1 MVKRIAAIAINTF
14 REAIRNK
21 ILYILLVFAILLIL
35 FSVILAILSIG
46 QEQKIIKDV
55 GLSAIIFFGVLIA
68 IMVGIGLIYNELD
81 KRTIYV
87 IVSKPIHRYEFVLGK
102 FFGLLLTLAV
112 NVILMSVV
120 FFLLVIFRQPITTV
134 IDQTIFWFGR
144 ATPGQIWDL
153 IKANAG
159 TLTQGF
165 NNLPE
170 LIPLCKA
177 ILFTYLELTVITA
190 LAVMFSSFS
199 TPTLSAI
206 YTFILFIIGHL
217 TQDLLLLAQ
226 NLAKKGTGLAVLIS
240 GFAKTVAYLLPDLE
254 ILNIR
259 NHVVSNVPITWNLGY
274 AAIYA
279 LLYTICVLIIAMAAF
294 ERRNFK

>member
-1 MVKRIAAIAINTF
+1 MIKRITAIAINTF

-55 GLSAIIFFGVLIA
+55 GLSAILFFGVLIS

-112 NVILMSVV
+112 NVAMMSVV
-120 FFLLVIFRQPITTV
+120 FFLLVLFRQPVTQL
-134 IDQTIFWFGR
+134 IDQVIFWLGR
-144 ATPGQIWDL
+144 VTNQQMWDI
-153 IKANAG
+153 IKAAVS
-159 TLTQGF
+159 TFSQGF
-165 NNLPE
+165 NNFPE
-170 LIPLCKA
+170 LVPLIKA
-177 ILFTYLELTVITA
+177 IAFTFLELTIITA
-190 LAVMFSSFS
+190 IAVMFSSFS
-199 TPTLSAI
+199 TPILSAV
-206 YTFILFIIGHL
+206 YTFILFIVGHL

-226 NLAKKGTGLAVLIS
+226 NLAKKGTALSLIIS
-240 GFAKTVAYLLPDLE
+240 YFAQFFAYLLPDLE
-254 ILNIR
+254 VLNIR
-259 NHVVSNVPITWNLGY
+259 NHVVSNIPVTWSLTQS
-274 AAIYA
+274 AIYA
-279 LLYTICVLIIAMAAF
+279 LFYTCCVLIIAMVAF

>member
-1 MVKRIAAIAINTF
+1 MIKRIAAIAMNTF

-21 ILYILLVFAILLIL
+21 ILYILLVFAVVMIL

-55 GLSAIIFFGVLIA
+55 GLSAIIFFGVLIS

-112 NVILMSVV
+112 NVVLMSVV
-120 FFLLVIFRQPITTV
+120 FFLLVLFRQPVTQI
-134 IDQTIFWFGR
+134 IDQFVFWLGR
-144 ATPGQIWDL
+144 VTPHEMWL
-153 IKANAG
+153 MLKHAAS
-159 TLTQGF
+159 TFSQGL

-170 LIPLCKA
+170 LLPLTKA
-177 ILFTYLELTVITA
+177 IAFSFLELTIITA

-199 TPTLSAI
+199 TPILSAVF
-206 YTFILFIIGHL
+206 TFILFIVGHM
-217 TQDLLLLAQ
+217 TQDLLMLAQ
-226 NLAKKGTGLAVLIS
+226 NLAKKGTGIAMVIAN
-240 GFAKTVAYLLPDLE
+240 FAQFVAYILPDLE
-254 ILNIR
+254 VLNIR
-259 NHVVSNVPITWNLGY
+259 NHVVSGVPVTWSLTQ
-274 AAIYA
+274 AAVYA
-279 LLYTICVLIIAMAAF
+279 LFYTACVLIIAMVAF

>member
-1 MVKRIAAIAINTF
+1 MTKRIGAIAINTF

-55 GLSAIIFFGVLIA
+55 GLSAILFFGVLIS

-112 NVILMSVV
+112 NVVMMSVV
-120 FFLLVIFRQPITTV
+120 FFLLVLFRQPVTTL
-134 IDQTIFWFGR
+134 IDQVIFWLGR
-144 ATPGQIWDL
+144 VTNQQMWDIIKSALATFS
-153 IKANAG
+153 
-159 TLTQGF
+159 QGI

-170 LIPLCKA
+170 LLPLMKA
-177 ILFTYLELTVITA
+177 IAFTFLELTIITA
-190 LAVMFSSFS
+190 IAVMFSSFS
-199 TPTLSAI
+199 TPILSAVF
-206 YTFILFIIGHL
+206 TFILFIVGHL

-226 NLAKKGTGLAVLIS
+226 NLAKKGTAISLLIS
-240 GFAKTVAYLLPDLE
+240 YFAQIFAYILPDFE
-254 ILNIR
+254 VLNIR
-259 NHVVSNVPITWNLGY
+259 NHVVSNIPVTWSLTQSAVY
-274 AAIYA
+274 AIC
-279 LLYTICVLIIAMAAF
+279 YTSCVLIIAMVAF

>member
-1 MVKRIAAIAINTF
+1 MFKRISAIAINTF

-21 ILYILLVFAILLIL
+21 ILYILLVFAILMIL

-55 GLSAIIFFGVLIA
+55 GLSAILFFGVLIS

-112 NVILMSVV
+112 NVVLMSVV
-120 FFLLVIFRQPITTV
+120 FFLLVIFRQPVTTL
-134 IDQTIFWFGR
+134 IDQVIFWLGR
-144 ATPGQIWDL
+144 VSGKEMWDI
-153 IKANAG
+153 IKNAASMFS
-159 TLTQGF
+159 QGF
-165 NNLPE
+165 SNLPE
-170 LIPLCKA
+170 LGLLIKA
-177 ILFTYLELTVITA
+177 IAFTFLELTIITA
-190 LAVMFSSFS
+190 IAVMFSSFS
-199 TPTLSAI
+199 TPILSAVF
-206 YTFILFIIGHL
+206 TFIMFIVGHM

-226 NLAKKGTGLAVLIS
+226 NLAKKGTGLAIVIS
-240 GFAKTVAYLLPDLE
+240 YFAQFVAYILPDLE
-254 ILNIR
+254 VLNIR
-259 NHVVSNVPITWNLGY
+259 NYVVSGVPVTWSLTQS
-274 AAIYA
+274 AIYA
-279 LLYTICVLIIAMAAF
+279 VFYTCCVLIIAMIAF

>member
-1 MVKRIAAIAINTF
+1 MLKRISAIAVNTF

-21 ILYILLVFAILLIL
+21 ILYILLVFAMVLIL

-55 GLSAIIFFGVLIA
+55 GLSAILFFGVLIS

-112 NVILMSVV
+112 NVILMSIV
-120 FFLLVIFRQPITTV
+120 FFLLVIFRQPVTTI
-134 IDQTIFWFGR
+134 IDQVIFWLGR
-144 ATPGQIWDL
+144 VTPHQMWL
-153 IKANAG
+153 MVKEAAS
-159 TLTQGF
+159 TFTTAL

-170 LIPLCKA
+170 LLPLTKA
-177 ILFTYLELTVITA
+177 IAFTFLELTVITA

-199 TPTLSAI
+199 TPILSAVF
-206 YTFILFIIGHL
+206 TFILFIVGHL
-217 TQDLLLLAQ
+217 TQDLLMLAD
-226 NLAKKGTGLAVLIS
+226 NLIKKGTGIALAIAY
-240 GFAKTVAYLLPDLE
+240 FAKIFAYLLPDLE
-254 ILNIR
+254 VLNIR
-259 NHVVSNVPITWNLGY
+259 NHVVSNVPITWSLTQSAVY
-274 AAIYA
+274 AIF
-279 LLYTICVLIIAMAAF
+279 YTCCVLIIAVLAF